1 MGLKDLMNEDKDKQI
16 FISLLNFQNF
26 LTDFN
31 LNLFS
36 LAMTLSFCFF
46 WKLQLHQNKIKSNFL
61 TKMSLINFSEV
72 ILMHICIFSRI
83 NFLINF

>member
-31 LNLFS
+31 SNLFS
-36 LAMTLSFCFF
+36 PAMTLSFCFF
-46 WKLQLHQNKIKSNFL
+46 WKLQLHQNKIESNFP
-61 TKMSLINFSEV
+61 TQTSLINFSEV
-72 ILMHICIFSRI
+72 ILTHICIFSRI